1 MKNHITIYLDNIKL
15 ADTDWAGGEFEIT
28 KSFDKK
34 ADYTTDIEF
43 FGNAYQYIKDKLID
57 NRITSINQPV
67 PTPNG
72 VVVMPVKAIN
82 TVIVKVYDNCCG
94 DNKLIF
100 NGKVENISYDAIRC
114 SIKAT
119 LIENTIY
126 TKLENYYF
134 NKSRYFDTK
143 NLPKVGYC
151 AEPTPKFIHD
161 FIVIVA
167 FFAKVILFI
176 VVSGLFPILLVIE
189 LLDEV
194 LEFLG
199 FGGIDF
205 DSSAD
210 FSVIDILS
218 DLFKSINEFSFD
230 CLKVHPAPY
239 VREIV
244 NDFIIECGI
253 DSFVSEVY
261 NAPASPY
268 YNTLFFQ
275 AEVKEGYL
283 KESNENK
290 LGLIPENEPV
300 YSAIEILDMICKP
313 FNSEWRVIGNILYI
327 KHKNEWLNSEL
338 LDVPDNLKTEEYNT
352 KDDINPAYAQV
363 EFTTDGT
370 DNSGNTAKN
379 VWYKKILE
387 FNSPPANFQKG
398 KKSFSIPLG
407 MHRQVNDGVD
417 RSVTWFWIEDSI
429 ISPAISLIFAR
440 SPSEVDK
447 LLSLSNG
454 TCLTPKLLIWNET
467 TQRIE
472 NLNKPYH
479 LKENGI
485 NGELAKYFETENPR
499 INGYKFFQ
507 YTITTEPLKCVD
519 FNKYADSLGKRLKTR
534 QGFAI
539 ISELR
544 VNYTKRTITFSGNV

>member
-1 MKNHITIYLDNIKL
+1 MRNHITIYLDNIKL
-15 ADTDWAGGEFEIT
+15 ADTDWTGGEFEIT

-34 ADYTTDIEF
+34 SDYTTDIEF
-43 FGNAYQYIKDKLID
+43 FNTAYQYIKDKLIN

-72 VVVMPVKAIN
+72 VVVMPVKTIN

-161 FIVIVA
+161 FIVIITFIVKILVGA
-167 FFAKVILFI
+167 VLLSMRVILIF
-176 VVSGLFPILLVIE
+176 L
-189 LLDEV
+189 EV
-194 LEFLG
+194 LDFLLG
-199 FGGIDF
+199 AIGID
-205 DSSAD
+205 
-210 FSVIDILS
+210 VDIS
-218 DLFKSINEFSFD
+218 PVEFIENIFKAFNEFAFD
-230 CLKVHPAPY
+230 CLKVHPSPY

-244 NDFIIECGI
+244 NDFIVESGI
-253 DSFVSEVY
+253 SRFVSEVY

-268 YNTLFFQ
+268 YNSLFFQ

-283 KESNENK
+283 RESNENK

-300 YSAIEILDMICKP
+300 FSAIEILDMICKP

-338 LDVPDNLKTEEYNT
+338 LEIPNDLKTEEYNT

-363 EFTTDGT
+363 EFTIDGIEQ
-370 DNSGNTAKN
+370 NGNTAKN

-398 KKSFSIPLG
+398 KKSFNIPLG

-479 LKENGI
+479 LKENGV

-499 INGYKFFQ
+499 INGYNFFQ
-507 YTITTEPLKCVD
+507 YTITTEPLKCAD
-519 FNKYADSLGKRLKTR
+519 FNKYAESLGKRLKTR